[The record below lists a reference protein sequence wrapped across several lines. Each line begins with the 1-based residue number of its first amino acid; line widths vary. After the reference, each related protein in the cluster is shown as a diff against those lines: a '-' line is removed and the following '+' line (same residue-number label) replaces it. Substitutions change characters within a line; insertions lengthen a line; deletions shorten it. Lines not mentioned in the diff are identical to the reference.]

1 MKEFNPLDYRCD
13 ACPAIPGEW
22 CDDTWPLHPYDIADF
37 VQTVGFTHEQ
47 RALYNLL
54 ADQPAD
60 GAVPSKEAFADAVR
74 KSGLV

>member
-22 CDDTWPLHPYDIADF
+22 CDDGWPLAHPEF

-47 RALYNLL
+47 RTTYNLL

-60 GAVPSKEAFADAVR
+60 GAVASKEAFADAVR
-74 KSGLV
+74 KSGFL